1 MWECVYINVFI
12 LKLHVLAC
20 KLGGTGKMSQQ
31 TDLQGGQRSRSQ
43 RTPWTVQKSRL
54 GQGQGSICV
63 ESRAETMSKDPAW
76 GPRGAN
82 GLALRGQLQALWERG
97 IPSPLA
103 APSDWPTFV
112 KCPEG
117 GPISRWRLQWSQL
130 RCGPGL
136 PFLLLPRPAYVGPP
150 QQGKKQSRPP
160 PTLPSCHLPR
170 RVHSRA

>member
-1 MWECVYINVFI
+1 MFI
-12 LKLHVLAC
+12 LKLHVLAR
-20 KLGGTGKMSQQ
+20 KLGGTGKTSQQ

-43 RTPWTVQKSRL
+43 RTPWTVHKSRL
-54 GQGQGSICV
+54 GQGQGSICA
-63 ESRAETMSKDPAW
+63 ESGAETTSKDPA
-76 GPRGAN
+76 RV
-82 GLALRGQLQALWERG
+82 WERG
-97 IPSPLA
+97 ILSPLA

-170 RVHSRA
+170 RVHSRARTCSGNSITRV